1 MTVSAFLLATRL
13 FTVTI
18 LLVSNGIYF
27 PSLMYNGDDKYN
39 NRVPEILQLNFPS
52 DKGRGET
59 NRYGYIRRK
68 LNG

>member
-1 MTVSAFLLATRL
+1 
-13 FTVTI
+13 
-18 LLVSNGIYF
+18 
-27 PSLMYNGDDKYN
+27 MYNGDDKYN